1 MARRSAL
8 LGPAAVVAAAAVYA
22 ALWLA
27 ERPAGQPTARFLGE
41 LVLDRVPA
49 FLEEPR
55 SERDRERATYEEVEQ
70 SEADLERVRAWLAN
84 IDRRDYFGAPRRAE
98 AHGAVERCARA
109 LDASEAEAFARDAQP
124 AGKRP
129 RLPATEGT
137 ARRSLSYLVLLAALL
152 LARPKG
158 NRLGEALRL
167 LPDVLRLLRR
177 LASDSDVLRTARV
190 RLWLLLADLAIPFD
204 LVPDFVPVLGYADDA
219 IIVSLVLR
227 SVVRR
232 TGAPVI
238 RRLWP
243 GTKDELA
250 ALCLTGFPSVSRC
263 RARRESR
270 RLRRRRGRGRR
281 RRDRAHRC
289 SCFRQGRKHAI
300 RIGPSRCAPVAASSI
315 AITRLEILTRQLESP
330 SRDLGRG
337 TSRQQARGGGPRGR
351 RAGPAC

>member
-1 MARRSAL
+1 MRKSSNPKPTWSASAHGWPTSTAAITSGRR
-8 LGPAAVVAAAAVYA
+8 
-22 ALWLA
+22 A
-27 ERPAGQPTARFLGE
+27 ERRPTARSSAAPGHSTL
-41 LVLDRVPA
+41 LRPRPSPA
-49 FLEEPR
+49 TRNRPA
-55 SERDRERATYEEVEQ
+55 S
-70 SEADLERVRAWLAN
+70 
-84 IDRRDYFGAPRRAE
+84 
-98 AHGAVERCARA
+98 ARA
-109 LDASEAEAFARDAQP
+109 CP
-124 AGKRP
+124 RP
-129 RLPATEGT
+129 KALHDV
-137 ARRSLSYLVLLAALL
+137 SLSYLVLLAALL